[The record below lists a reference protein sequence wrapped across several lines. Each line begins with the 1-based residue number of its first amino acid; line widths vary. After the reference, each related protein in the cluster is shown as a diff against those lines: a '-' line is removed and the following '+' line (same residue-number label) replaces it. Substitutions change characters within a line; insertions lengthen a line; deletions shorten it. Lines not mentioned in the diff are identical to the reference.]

1 MTRLYQCLLFILAAT
16 FLFSAYTKAIAPR
29 FFEILLEQQGV
40 VSNPF
45 IGAWFTRAII
55 AVETALGIGL
65 MLPFYRR
72 TLLRISFGLLLLF
85 SLHLCYL
92 IFLGETENC
101 GCFGEMIKLSPLA
114 SLGKNSILLVMNVVL
129 LFQKS
134 KTNKKLWLTWA
145 LFPALFA
152 LTVLFLP
159 VTRDADAMLGKF
171 PPFEQKMS
179 ININRGSYLIGVFN
193 LSCEHCQETARE
205 LAVLQKSGIQLP
217 QVVALFLMKETLL

>member
-1 MTRLYQCLLFILAAT
+1 
-16 FLFSAYTKAIAPR
+16 
-29 FFEILLEQQGV
+29 
-40 VSNPF
+40 
-45 IGAWFTRAII
+45 
-55 AVETALGIGL
+55 
-65 MLPFYRR
+65 
-72 TLLRISFGLLLLF
+72 
-85 SLHLCYL
+85 
-92 IFLGETENC
+92 
-101 GCFGEMIKLSPLA
+101 
-114 SLGKNSILLVMNVVL
+114 MNVVL

-217 QVVALFLMKETLL
+217 QVVALFFDEGDTTVEAFNALTDSQFPYQRIEANTFFDLIGSAPPRVYWIKDGTINQFWDNDITAGIKATFVP